1 MTLLNFDSQ
10 DKSVLDT
17 RSVIDKPITGV
28 QENFEAA
35 FKGSFAQAPF
45 AKRFYERDWW
55 GSVVDEINAQ
65 TGQDFDNPMYYFTR
79 NDREAQKIQK
89 YVRDNLDKLEGDFN
103 IFLQDDLA
111 GSIEQ
116 QTRERALANIEEMN
130 EVFSRAEGFLPTAA
144 SYAGMFSAAAADP
157 VNVALTAVTGPLTF
171 SVKTLGGVMLR
182 EALINS
188 SIEAAQQP
196 MVAQWYEE
204 LGIDYTFADFR
215 NAILTAGAVGAGIP
229 LVIRGGKTG
238 IEIGKDFV
246 PLSSDQIKKG
256 YRAFIE
262 SGAAKES
269 DVGRGAEM
277 ELLRQEDA
285 FANNPLADV
294 FSDLE
299 HNRRLGNGSAAFQNN
314 QAPRMSDKPESALK
328 SPGSVYEADN
338 LDGQIFKF
346 NPDDI
351 EVDAETFQF
360 KAGGDEFGVT
370 ERLRD
375 VTQWDPSKAGQVT
388 VYEYADGRQFIADG
402 HQRLG
407 LAKRIKSQD
416 PSQDVRLYGNKL
428 RETDGITPVEA
439 RVIAAMKNISE
450 GTGSVL
456 DAAKVFRF
464 SPERINDPSF
474 PKGSEFVKQA
484 RALSNLAPENF
495 GMAINEVVPSNF
507 AAVVGRLIPDDANMQ
522 TAALNVLAKTEPA
535 NAFQAESVVRQVID
549 SGVTRESQQSLFGE
563 EVVTESLFLERAKVL
578 DRAQKQLRKD
588 KSSFKNL
595 VDNAARIEGE
605 GNQLAKDANQKRANQ
620 DGTAI
625 ALLQSQANRK
635 GPLSDALTDAAK
647 LAKDQGSYTEATKRF
662 VDAVRRSVD
671 EGDFD
676 RAEAGNA
683 GRPFDVTEEAPT
695 VRDDAEQLRL
705 DDFSEP
711 VGKGTIDQTNALTE
725 DLRADLSEPNLLR
738 EDLKRLVE
746 SGGSEA
752 DIISHPAVVR
762 AVDEMESLPRT
773 SDMQGYG
780 SEGWFTSRQ
789 YVVGSRRDGTFEEAF
804 DHLREGARQL
814 GWVDDKLE
822 YPVGS
827 LRRERKAVIVLGPPA
842 AGKSTI
848 ANPIARKMGAA
859 IVDSDEAKK
868 ILPEYRGGI
877 GANAVHEESS
887 FLADLLFK
895 DLMEDGDNLVIPKV
909 GGKVDSIERTIAKL
923 REKGYEVDVIDMKV
937 GAEEALRRMI
947 GRFISKGRLINPE
960 YVRDVGDNPGKTYD
974 TIKKRGLADGYARID
989 NEGGPD
995 VSRPILEDTRGT
1007 LEGFEIEL
1015 RRGGGESDDV
1025 IGQPSGSEL
1034 ITARAQ
1040 QSEEIEIPQIEESL
1054 LDTEFPIAQTLDGD
1068 ENVVAQTMTARQIL
1082 SDIDADTAMIDRLSR
1097 CPI

>member
-1 MTLLNFDSQ
+1 MTLLNFDNE

-17 RSVIDKPITGV
+17 RPVIDKPITGV

-45 AKRFYERDWW
+45 SKRFYERDWW

-65 TGQDFDNPMYYFTR
+65 TGESFNNPMYYFTR
-79 NDREAQKIQK
+79 NDKDAQKIQK
-89 YVRDNLDKLEGDFN
+89 YVRGNLDKLEGDFN
-103 IFLQDDLA
+103 IFLEDDLV

-116 QTRERALANIEEMN
+116 QTRDRALSNIEEME
-130 EVFSRAEGFLPTAA
+130 EVFSRAEGFFPTAS

-157 VNVALTAVTGPLTF
+157 VNVGLTLVTGPLTF
-171 SVKTLGGVMLR
+171 SVKTFGGVMLR

-188 SIEAAQQP
+188 GIEAAQQP
-196 MVAQWYEE
+196 LVAQWYEE
-204 LGIDYTFADFR
+204 LGLDYTFADFR
-215 NAILTAGAVGAGIP
+215 NAVLTAGAVGAGIP
-229 LVIRGGKTG
+229 LIIRGGKTG

-246 PLSSDQIKKG
+246 PLSSGQIKKG
-256 YRAFIE
+256 YRAFID
-262 SGAAKES
+262 SGAAKET
-269 DVGRGAEM
+269 DIGAGAEKM
-277 ELLRQEDA
+277 LKSEEEVFEQ
-285 FANNPLADV
+285 NPLADV
-294 FSDLE
+294 FSNLE
-299 HNRRLGNGSAAFQNN
+299 HKERLVNGSAAFQNN
-314 QAPRMSDKPESALK
+314 QAPTISDKPKSSLK
-328 SPGSVYEADN
+328 SPGSIYEADN
-338 LDGQIFKF
+338 LDGQIFRF
-346 NPDDI
+346 NPDEI
-351 EVDAETFQF
+351 NVDAETFQF
-360 KAGGDEFGVT
+360 KTGGDEFGVT

-375 VTQWDPSKAGQVT
+375 VTQWDPSKAGQIT

-407 LAKRIKSQD
+407 LAKRIKAQD

-428 RETDGITPVEA
+428 RETDGIAPVEA

-495 GMAINEVVPSNF
+495 GMAINEIVPSNF
-507 AAVVGRLIPDDANMQ
+507 AAVVGRLIPDDASMQ
-522 TAALNVLAKTEPA
+522 TAALNVLAKTEPT

-549 SGVTRESQQSLFGE
+549 SGVTRESQESLFGE
-563 EVVTESLFLERAKVL
+563 EIVTESLFLERAKVL

-588 KSSFKNL
+588 
-595 VDNAARIEGE
+595 
-605 GNQLAKDANQKRANQ
+605 KRANQ

-647 LAKDQGSYTEATKRF
+647 LAKDQGSYTDATKRF
-662 VDAVRRSVD
+662 VDAIRRSVD

-676 RAEAGNA
+676 RAKVGDA
-683 GRPFDVTEEAPT
+683 GRPFDVAEEAPT

-746 SGGSEA
+746 GGGSEA

-773 SDMQGYG
+773 SDIEGYG
-780 SEGWFTSRQ
+780 SEDWFTSRQ
-789 YVVGSRRDGTFEEAF
+789 YVVGSRRDGSFEEAL
-804 DHLREGARQL
+804 DYLRDNARQL

-909 GGKVDSIERTIAKL
+909 GGKLDSIERTIAKL
-923 REKGYEVDVIDMKV
+923 REKGYEVDVVDMKV

-960 YVRDVGDNPGKTYD
+960 YVREVGNNPGKTYD
-974 TIKKRGLADGYARID
+974 TIKKRGLADGYGRID

-995 VSRPILEDTRGT
+995 VPRPILEDTRGT

-1025 IGQPSGSEL
+1025 VGQPSGSEL